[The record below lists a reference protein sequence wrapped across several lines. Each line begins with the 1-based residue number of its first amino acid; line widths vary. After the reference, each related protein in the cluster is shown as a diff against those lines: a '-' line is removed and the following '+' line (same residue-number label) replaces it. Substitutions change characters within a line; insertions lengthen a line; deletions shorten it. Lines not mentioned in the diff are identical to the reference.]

1 MATPQITPE
10 QQEDIQSFNQLVQQ
24 LEAIRM
30 NLQQLELEKRDVDI
44 ALKETKDMD
53 PSTVI
58 YRSAG
63 RLLFQTSVE
72 DIKTYLTEEQ
82 EKIEVRISSLTNRE
96 KKLVTSVK
104 ELQEKLMGKKK
115 LPIQLFINY
124 FKSKTK
130 MSSEIE
136 DIGIKALSG
145 EELEEIAF
153 NVEEKILIFIQDHTS
168 GQLLTDYSIIVNLS
182 QTPDKILT
190 LTLDLDIAGGLS
202 SSQLESLQEELFEY
216 GQKILKEELKCL
228 KNS

>member
-104 ELQEKLMGKKK
+104 ELQEKLMGKK
-115 LPIQLFINY
+115 
-124 FKSKTK
+124 
-130 MSSEIE
+130 
-136 DIGIKALSG
+136 
-145 EELEEIAF
+145 
-153 NVEEKILIFIQDHTS
+153 
-168 GQLLTDYSIIVNLS
+168 
-182 QTPDKILT
+182 
-190 LTLDLDIAGGLS
+190 
-202 SSQLESLQEELFEY
+202 
-216 GQKILKEELKCL
+216 
-228 KNS
+228 